1 MSSPGCIPS
10 NSPVGNAIA
19 LLHETDSNF
28 FIAVQFLDCA
38 GLIRT
43 SLVSGTAI
51 IGPRTH
57 DQTHVQ
63 WCLEH
68 VVAGIRP
75 GSIGTACRRQKSQWL
90 EWVTP
95 RTGAS
100 QPLAALRRWA
110 LTLLHSRTLL
120 AGPSYCLPQ
129 RPAPPLERLSSRLV
143 WDNSKFSESS
153 AVIEPHALKMAPAAR
168 PIWMAASNQ
177 IHSACNVDCCWDEL
191 ELVQASVP
199 GRLTNYELRR

>member
-1 MSSPGCIPS
+1 VS
-10 NSPVGNAIA
+10 NTIA
-19 LLHETDSNF
+19 LLHWTNSNI
-28 FIAVQFLDCA
+28 FIAVRFLDCA

-43 SLVSGTAI
+43 SVVSGTAI
-51 IGPRTH
+51 VGRRTC

-68 VVAGIRP
+68 VVAGTRP
-75 GSIGTACRRQKSQWL
+75 GSIGSACRGWHATWQHRECMSQTESRWL

-95 RTGAS
+95 RGGAS

-110 LTLLHSRTLL
+110 LTLLRSRTSL

-153 AVIEPHALKMAPAAR
+153 AVIEPHSLEMAPAAR

-199 GRLTNYELRR
+199 GWSTN